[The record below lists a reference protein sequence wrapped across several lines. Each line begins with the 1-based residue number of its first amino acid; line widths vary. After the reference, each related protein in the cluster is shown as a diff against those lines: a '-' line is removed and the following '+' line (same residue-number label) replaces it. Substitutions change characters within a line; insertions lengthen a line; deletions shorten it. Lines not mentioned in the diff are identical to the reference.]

1 MHLLQRLRVIVVSA
15 FTLSLTFLVSCGLKQ
30 TSDPLS
36 ATNFNI
42 SEMSSL
48 HDGSGVERTNYYYGE
63 TIYLTLDKLYPEW
76 QTLIRVSK
84 NGVTSINGDRY
95 LTSIVAVSDVSGT
108 IKNIELWYNVGID
121 LHGHPADMAGSY
133 TVQIL
138 QTSQNNP
145 WKNFKIPFTVYN
157 SVPPQA
163 HVDAKRADG
172 SYLGNGALLGQNVF
186 AQGSGFVAG
195 TQVHLAIVKDQEAY
209 NSGDAL
215 VDESG
220 GAEAVTITASGE
232 LPLTQIWPAAN
243 LIGAYDVIAD
253 TAPFGQFNI
262 GDVVS
267 RTLLTGLI
275 VQNASSLNDIVM
287 DIACDELGIIHN
299 EFSRL
304 DGIYAKAI
312 PLIRPSG
319 FATMGHVSHSGI
331 YVSPHKSM
339 WKAGDR
345 LVHIE
350 TVGSMNSAVEAIIDT
365 SSGAL
370 ALTLVRGPS
379 KPGYREPLRL
389 WPGEYDMIVD
399 INGNGVYDPGTDL
412 LDGGSQIGFTI
423 PGTPPAVKMIF
434 YAMPD
439 FDLSNHTP
447 MRAVLIRGNG
457 EPIVGATVAFNVG
470 KGYGSVAPASVVTDG
485 EGMATTYFTGAESG
499 QWSIIRALVTI
510 DGIQY
515 VARISIWGD
524 LTYTHNQGI
533 ILGS

>member
-1 MHLLQRLRVIVVSA
+1 MHLQRMLTAIVVSA
-15 FTLSLTFLVSCGLKQ
+15 FLLSMAFFVSCGLKQ

-48 HDGSGVERTNYYYGE
+48 HDGSGVERTKYYYGE

-84 NGVTSINGDRY
+84 NGVTNYNGDRY
-95 LTSIVAVSDVSGT
+95 ISSIVAVSDVSGA

-121 LHGHPADMAGSY
+121 VNGHPIDVAGNY

-163 HVDAKRADG
+163 HLDASRADG
-172 SYLGNGALLGQNVF
+172 TYIGNGVLIGQDVYV
-186 AQGSGFVAG
+186 QGSGFGAG
-195 TQVHLAIVKDQEAY
+195 TPVQITIVKDQETY
-209 NSGDAL
+209 NSGDL
-215 VDESG
+215 LIDESG
-220 GAEAVTITASGE
+220 GVETITSSASGE
-232 LPLTQIWPAAN
+232 LALTKIWPTAN
-243 LIGAYDVIAD
+243 LVGVYDLVAD

-262 GDVVS
+262 GDVVC
-267 RTLLTGLI
+267 RTWLTGLI
-275 VQNASSLNDIVM
+275 VQNPSSLNDIIM
-287 DIACDELGIIHN
+287 DIACDELGMYHN
-299 EFSRL
+299 SFTRL
-304 DGIYAKAI
+304 DGIYALAK

-319 FATMGHVSHSGI
+319 LNTMGHVSHSGI
-331 YVSPHKSM
+331 YVSPHKSI
-339 WKAGDR
+339 WKKGDR
-345 LVHIE
+345 LIHIE
-350 TVGSMNSAVEAIIDT
+350 TVGSMNSAVEAVIDT

-379 KPGYREPLRL
+379 KSGYREPLRL
-389 WPGEYDMIVD
+389 WPGDYDMIVD
-399 INGNGVYDPGTDL
+399 INNNGTYDPGTDL
-412 LDGGSQIGFTI
+412 LDGGTQIGFSI
-423 PGTPPAVKMIF
+423 PGIPPDVKMIF

-439 FDLSNHTP
+439 VDVSNTTP
-447 MRAVLIRGNG
+447 LRVVLIRGTG
-457 EPIVGATVAFNVG
+457 EPIVGATVTFNVG
-470 KGYGSVAPASVVTDG
+470 KGYGSVAPASVITDA
-485 EGMATTYFTGAESG
+485 EGMATTYFTGAEPG
-499 QWSIIRALVTI
+499 QWSIVRALVTV

-524 LTYTHNQGI
+524 LTYTHNQGVI
-533 ILGS
+533 IGS